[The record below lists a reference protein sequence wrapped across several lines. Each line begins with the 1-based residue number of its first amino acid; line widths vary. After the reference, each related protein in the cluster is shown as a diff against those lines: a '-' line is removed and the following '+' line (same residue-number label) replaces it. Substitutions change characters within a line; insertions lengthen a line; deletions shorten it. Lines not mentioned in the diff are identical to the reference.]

1 MYFWRKWTDRN
12 LQKGILSRRAHVEA
26 EEGDLFPDPDPLL
39 HHVRDVLLLVQPGN
53 KGLFEQLWS

>member
-1 MYFWRKWTDRN
+1 MGCIFGEIGQTVFRE
-12 LQKGILSRRAHVEA
+12 LSRRAHVEA

>member
-1 MYFWRKWTDRN
+1 MYFRRNWTDSN
-12 LQKGILSRRAHVEA
+12 LKRELSRRAHVEA
-26 EEGDLFPDPDPLL
+26 EEGDLLPDPDPLL